1 MTEFPNIILYAI
13 PFFIAAM
20 LLELY
25 VTTKENIKTYESKD
39 AFSSITMGLG
49 NVFLGFFS
57 KALVLVCFFYI
68 YENFRFF
75 TIQIGRAHV

>member
-25 VTTKENIKTYESKD
+25 VTTKENIKTIDNALEKVKNLFTENTKKELSNEESID
-39 AFSSITMGLG
+39 
-49 NVFLGFFS
+49 
-57 KALVLVCFFYI
+57 YI
-68 YENFRFF
+68 LE
-75 TIQIGRAHV
+75 